1 MSLFSK
7 FLKLSGRPLTSRR
20 IHSTTDPEGSS
31 RRAWALIGRPLRWIY
46 WLPLGLGFTQY
57 FYTLKTVRGRSMQ
70 PTLNPDTSSWDDIVI
85 FDRYSINSGE
95 PIRKGDI
102 VALRDPINSRKMLVK
117 RVVAVAGDI
126 VKTLPPYP
134 DAEVFIPEG
143 HVWVEGDEP
152 FRTLDSNKFGP
163 VPLALLDSKL
173 MYIVWPLD
181 RIGPLRPPISPVS
194 KKGASR
200 DFRWY
205 SDMAAFEREQR
216 RQSRVT
222 TRSTTTSHS

>member
-1 MSLFSK
+1 MSLFLK
-7 FLKLSGRPLTSRR
+7 FSKLSRPFTSRR
-20 IHSTTDPEGSS
+20 VHSATNPEGSS
-31 RRAWALIGRPLRWIY
+31 RRAWASISRPLRWFY

-85 FDRYSINSGE
+85 FDRYSINSRE

-102 VALRDPINSRKMLVK
+102 VALRDPLDSRKMIVK
-117 RVVAVAGDI
+117 RVVAVAGDV

-163 VPLALLDSKL
+163 IPLALLDSKL

-194 KKGASR
+194 KRGSPR

-222 TRSTTTSHS
+222 THTTTTSQS

>member
-1 MSLFSK
+1 
-7 FLKLSGRPLTSRR
+7 
-20 IHSTTDPEGSS
+20 
-31 RRAWALIGRPLRWIY
+31 
-46 WLPLGLGFTQY
+46 
-57 FYTLKTVRGRSMQ
+57 MQ
-70 PTLNPDTSSWDDIVI
+70 PTLNPDTSSWDDIVV
-85 FDRYSINSGE
+85 FDRYSINFGE
-95 PIRKGDI
+95 PVRKGDV
-102 VALRDPINSRKMLVK
+102 VALRDPINGRKMLVK
-117 RVVAVAGDI
+117 RIVAVAGDV

-173 MYIVWPLD
+173 KYIVWPLD
-181 RIGPLRPPISPVS
+181 RIGPLRPPVFPVS
-194 KKGASR
+194 KKGVSR

-205 SDMAAFEREQR
+205 SDMAALEREQR

-222 TRSTTTSHS
+222 TRSTTTSHP